1 MNEQGVR
8 EQRVQERNTQRVL
21 GCLFQQPH
29 GGVGH
34 RRASGAVPELLR
46 ESLAQS
52 VAQGCVQGVG
62 RDAVRVCLLQRVQL
76 GELLDEV
83 VAFVADG
90 PKVRALCQRLEQQR
104 AAGAGGAHEEDG
116 AFKTD
121 GHGGSVEGFAEY
133 YPERRARRKFG
144 WGLALEYL
152 GRRTELAQRLA
163 AMRSY
168 WGDCQGPRANR
179 TAQPKYE

>member
-1 MNEQGVR
+1 MDEQGVR
-8 EQRVQERNTQRVL
+8 EQRIQERNTQGIFRSL
-21 GCLFQQPH
+21 LEQTH
-29 GGVGH
+29 DAARGGRTAGT
-34 RRASGAVPELLR
+34 VPELLR
-46 ESLAQS
+46 ESLAEP
-52 VAQGCVQGVG
+52 VAQGCVQSIG

-116 AFKTD
+116 AFETD

-133 YPERRARRKFG
+133 YPERRAPSN
-144 WGLALEYL
+144 LY
-152 GRRTELAQRLA
+152 GRA
-163 AMRSY
+163 A
-168 WGDCQGPRANR
+168 GPVSAS
-179 TAQPKYE
+179 AG